1 VAWREL
7 KPVGI
12 SDTAILLGH
21 IALAVAQTLVTGN
34 KEVLE
39 SMVNRK
45 KASMGIAALLGG
57 VFLAGSL
64 QAAPVIYFGE
74 DTDGS
79 LTNAQA
85 AEADFLSN
93 LTGVTVEDFEGLT
106 AGDTF
111 PINISF
117 GTTTATLS
125 GTSTIGNTG
134 IADSGIGGRF
144 AVSGT
149 QYLNLGTSDANSFTL
164 TFDTAQAAF
173 GFYGT
178 DIGDFS
184 GQLTISLDGGPAIEI
199 PHTVNAPNGSDLY
212 FGLIDVANPFTT
224 IQFSSGVLSDA
235 FGFDDFTIGTRE
247 QVVDNDVSAPGS
259 LAVLGASLLGLGLA
273 RRRRKT

>member
-1 VAWREL
+1 
-7 KPVGI
+7 
-12 SDTAILLGH
+12 
-21 IALAVAQTLVTGN
+21 
-34 KEVLE
+34 
-39 SMVNRK
+39 MVKRK
-45 KASMGIAALLGG
+45 KAGMGIAALLGG
-57 VFLAGSL
+57 MFLAGSL

-93 LTGVTVEDFEGLT
+93 LTGVTIEDFEGLT

-117 GTTTATLS
+117 GTTTATLT
-125 GTSTIGNTG
+125 GTTIIGNTG

-164 TFDTAQAAF
+164 TFDAPQAAF

-178 DIGDFS
+178 DIGDFD
-184 GQLTISLDGGPAIEI
+184 GQLTLSLDGGAAIDI
-199 PHTVNAPNGSDLY
+199 PHTLNAPNGSDLY
-212 FGLIDVANPFTT
+212 FGLIDVDNPFTT
-224 IQFSSGVLSDA
+224 IQFSSGVLNDA

-259 LAVLGASLLGLGLA
+259 LAVLGASLLGLGIA
-273 RRRRKT
+273 RRRRKS